1 MATIEINKLSFI
13 VPDAFK
19 HVLWKDVNEGDV
31 VYIIG
36 TSNKKPF
43 AYGPYTVHN
52 KAHRELKNNS
62 PRLIGGR
69 VFMEY
74 PESLLVQL

>member
-1 MATIEINKLSFI
+1 MATIEINSLIFT
-13 VPDAFK
+13 VPDDFK
-19 HVLWKDVNEGDV
+19 HVLWKDVNDGDT

-36 TSNKKPF
+36 TSNRQPY
-43 AYGPYTVHN
+43 AYGPFTVAC
-52 KAHRELKNNS
+52 KEKRELKNNS

-74 PESLLVQL
+74 PESLLMQL